1 MPPLLEDIALA
12 EVVDPARVS
21 SWQGDDVDGFDTPAS
36 ATPPY
41 TGLAVKKFGRTTGF
55 TKGTVESYLNTPF
68 AIPYKSRH
76 FNATV
81 WFRDMWTVRGEPGT
95 PFALQGDSGSL
106 VVAGDADS
114 AVGLVFAVG
123 GYGDYAIIIPMT
135 HVLQQFGGLMLVTGH
150 GV

>member
-1 MPPLLEDIALA
+1 MLTDLIRPLRQHRPIPDW
-12 EVVDPARVS
+12 RSKS
-21 SWQGDDVDGFDTPAS
+21 SV
-36 ATPPY
+36 
-41 TGLAVKKFGRTTGF
+41 GRPVLQ
-55 TKGTVESYLNTPF
+55 KGTVKSYLNTPF

-123 GYGDYAIIIPMT
+123 GYGDYAIVIPMT
-135 HVLQQFGGLMLVTGH
+135 HVLQQFGGLMLVAGH